1 MNFLIVRLGALGDIV
16 HAVPAVAALRAAYP
30 EARIDWLVDA
40 KHRPFLD
47 LVPVIDRVVV
57 IEHASLSGW
66 VDVTRRLR
74 PARYDIA
81 LDFQGLLKSAVLARA
96 SGARRVLGFSIW
108 LFAARGEQVFPEVM
122 SVAERRAWVG
132 LVFTT
137 IVLLSFARHFWAMST
152 HGQAPQTP
160 DALFARHFV
169 ERLMP
174 LIIAW
179 AVISH
184 LIGSRAGGVEID
196 ERDLR
201 LRHRADRVS
210 DWAFTLIVIACI
222 VVLALLPAE
231 LLAWWLAPIV
241 LANLLIGLLIAR
253 SLVGH
258 VALTLAYR
266 LGQA

>member
-1 MNFLIVRLGALGDIV
+1 MGSSGRAITLLVLGGLAALASLFSPAAVWGRVDVGALAG
-16 HAVPAVAALRAAYP
+16 
-30 EARIDWLVDA
+30 
-40 KHRPFLD
+40 FLFM
-47 LVPVIDRVVV
+47 LI
-57 IEHASLSGW
+57 
-66 VDVTRRLR
+66 
-74 PARYDIA
+74 
-81 LDFQGLLKSAVLARA
+81 
-96 SGARRVLGFSIW
+96 LGFSIW
-108 LFAARGEQVFPEVM
+108 LFAARGERVFPEVM